1 MCKDRLRDILKKYS
15 GNWNRRHCRVLELMA
30 GCGRNFP
37 VLDRY
42 FKHITM
48 LEQAKAMTEKW
59 NTNIKKLVIPIQ

>member
-1 MCKDRLRDILKKYS
+1 
-15 GNWNRRHCRVLELMA
+15 MA